1 MKNQS
6 LAKLHVFTLSKRI
19 LFTFLFLLSTGIFSE
34 ELKAQDFQI
43 TDPTLE
49 IPQEYTVLGLEVRG
63 NEFTREQ
70 FIINASSLNEG
81 TTITYPGID
90 ISEAIKRLYRVGLFS
105 DVKVFVT
112 EKTLTGIR
120 LVIEVTEQPRMYEYK
135 IEGVKRSERRDLK
148 KEITLLAG
156 IAITEAN
163 IAQAK
168 NKIYKFYKD
177 KGLWFTEVEV
187 KTEPSEV
194 ENRSNLIFM
203 VKRGKKLE
211 VKDIQFSGAEAF
223 SDRKLRKKIKPLK
236 EDAWWKFLSKKTFK
250 EEDFEEGKEKVL
262 SFYRNNGYSDVRI
275 ISDSVWVF
283 DYAGDKRGIKVRVN
297 IEEGPQYKIR
307 NVTWDGNTVYTDEQL
322 SLSLGFEKGD
332 VFNEEKYQQNVEFN
346 QSSTDINSLYQN
358 IGYLFFQAVPTI
370 TKVGEDSL
378 DIHFDLYEDEV
389 ATIRNV
395 SFSGNTNTHDDVVRR
410 TLRTVPGNT
419 FSRDAIVRSIRELS
433 TLGYFDP
440 QNITPDYV
448 PQYQTKEV
456 DITFDLDE
464 SQSTSNFEFS
474 GGYGG
479 QTIGAIISAR
489 LNFNNFSLKRALEGD
504 FTPFPSG
511 DGQTLSLG
519 VQVTGTGY
527 QSYSFGFV
535 EPWLNGK
542 PTSLGV
548 NLSYNYIRY
557 RNSDARNKLFSASVS
572 LGKRLKWPDDYFSTR
587 SIVSYQLYD
596 VVEGFT
602 TGLAEGTSSIISFKQ
617 VLERNSLDNFISPNS
632 GSKLSLSGEIAPP
645 LPGFSEFYK
654 IKTEFQHH
662 VPVVGKLV
670 LTSQADYGF
679 IGYLTNSKRSDFQK
693 FLVGGTQLQQR
704 QSFLYDNID
713 LRGYPGGLNESIAP
727 VVNGNQVGG
736 RLYAKY
742 TLEMRY
748 PAVSTEQLQLIPY
761 VFFDAGNSYADF
773 SDFDPFNL
781 KRSVGFG
788 TRLFLPILGLVD
800 LSYGYRLDGV
810 EGTSVIPGQWE
821 FLFNIGAPF

>member
-6 LAKLHVFTLSKRI
+6 LAKLHVLTLSKRI
-19 LFTFLFLLSTGIFSE
+19 LLTFFLLLSTVLFTEGLI
-34 ELKAQDFQI
+34 AQDFKL

-49 IPQEYTVLGLEVRG
+49 IPQEYTILGVQVRG

-70 FIINASSLNEG
+70 FIINASSLSEG
-81 TTITYPGID
+81 STITYPGED
-90 ISEAIKRLYRVGLFS
+90 ISDALKRLYRVGLFS

-120 LVIEVTEQPRMYEYK
+120 LIIEVTEQPRMYEYK

-148 KEITLLAG
+148 KTITLLAG
-156 IAITEAN
+156 TAITEAN

-168 NKIYKFYKD
+168 SQIFKFYKE
-177 KGLWFTEVEV
+177 KGLWFTEVDV
-187 KTEPSEV
+187 TTEPSKV
-194 ENRSNLIFM
+194 ENRSNLIFT

-211 VKDIQFSGAEAF
+211 IKDIEFSGAEAF
-223 SDRKLRKKIKPLK
+223 SERKLRKKIKPLR

-262 SFYRNNGYSDVRI
+262 SYYRNNGYSDVRVL
-275 ISDSVWVF
+275 SDSVWVF
-283 DYAGDKRGIKVRVN
+283 DYKKNKNGIRVRIN
-297 IEEGPQYKIR
+297 IAEGPQYKIR
-307 NVTWDGNTVYTDEQL
+307 NITWDGNTVYTDEQL

-332 VFNEEKYQQNVEFN
+332 VFNEEKYEQNISFN
-346 QSSTDINSLYQN
+346 QNSTDINSLYQN
-358 IGYLFFQAVPTI
+358 IGYLFFQAVPVI

-378 DIHFDLYEDEV
+378 DVHFDLYEDEI

-395 SFSGNTNTHDDVVRR
+395 SFSGNTSTHDDIVRR

-440 QNITPDYV
+440 QNITPDYI
-448 PQYQTKEV
+448 PQYQSKEV

-479 QTIGAIISAR
+479 QSIGAIISAR
-489 LNFNNFSLKRALEGD
+489 LNFNNFSLKRAIEGD

-548 NLSYNYIRY
+548 NLSYNYIQF
-557 RNSDARNKLFSASVS
+557 RNSDQRNKLFSASVS
-572 LGKRLKWPDDYFSTR
+572 LGKRLRWPDDYFSTR
-587 SIVSYQLYD
+587 SVVSYQLYD
-596 VVEGFT
+596 VVDGFA
-602 TGLAEGTSSIISFKQ
+602 TGLAEGTSSLISFTQ

-632 GSKLSLSGEIAPP
+632 GSKFTLSGEIAPP

-662 VPVVGKLV
+662 IPVVGKLV

-679 IGYLTNSKRSDFQK
+679 IGYLTNDRQSNFQK

-727 VVNGNQVGG
+727 VVNGQQVGG
-736 RLYAKY
+736 RIFAKY
-742 TLEMRY
+742 TFEMRY

-761 VFFDAGNSYADF
+761 VFFDAGNSYINF
-773 SDFDPFNL
+773 SNFDPFSL

-788 TRLFLPILGLVD
+788 TRLFLPVLGLVD

-810 EGTSVIPGQWE
+810 DDTSVIPGQWE